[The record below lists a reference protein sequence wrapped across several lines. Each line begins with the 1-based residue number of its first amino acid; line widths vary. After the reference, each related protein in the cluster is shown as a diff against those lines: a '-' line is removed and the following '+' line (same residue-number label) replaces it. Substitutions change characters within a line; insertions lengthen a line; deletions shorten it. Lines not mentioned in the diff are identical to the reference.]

1 MTACTSSNRDRN
13 SILHMHDNRGMDLIA
28 PSVEALEAIY
38 QQHKDSIFDTDC
50 SSIKDVFEP
59 DRDRDKD

>member
-1 MTACTSSNRDRN
+1 MYD
-13 SILHMHDNRGMDLIA
+13 DRGMDLIA

-38 QQHKDSIFDTDC
+38 QQHKDLILDYDR
-50 SSIKDVFEP
+50 SSIEDVFEP